1 MRTIKF
7 NMILVLLA
15 MSSCVQAHDSF
26 QALSQTRG
34 HLSAYF
40 WALFH
45 PWFEKM
51 ANPSGLMTLAVLNL
65 LALII
70 LVRIRRLYAVSL
82 SNR

>member
-1 MRTIKF
+1 MRSIKF
-7 NMILVLLA
+7 NMILILLM
-15 MSSCVQAHDSF
+15 MSFGAQAHDSF
-26 QALSQTRG
+26 EAMTQTHG

-65 LALII
+65 LALIV
-70 LVRIRRLYAVSL
+70 LVRIRRPYAVSL

>member
-1 MRTIKF
+1 MSTIKF
-7 NMILVLLA
+7 NGVLLGLL
-15 MSSCVQAHDSF
+15 MSSSVQAHDSF
-26 QALSQTRG
+26 QALSQTHG
-34 HLSAYF
+34 HLSGYF
-40 WALFH
+40 GALFH

-70 LVRIRRLYAVSL
+70 LVRIRQSYAVSF

>member
-1 MRTIKF
+1 MRSIKF
-7 NMILVLLA
+7 NMILILLM
-15 MSSCVQAHDSF
+15 MSFGAEAHDSF
-26 QALSQTRG
+26 EALAQTHG

-45 PWFEKM
+45 PWVEKM

-65 LALII
+65 LALIV
-70 LVRIRRLYAVSL
+70 LVRIRCPYAVSL

>member
-1 MRTIKF
+1 MRTLKF
-7 NMILVLLA
+7 NIFLVWLV
-15 MSSCVQAHDSF
+15 MSSSVQAHDSF
-26 QALSQTRG
+26 QALSQTHG
-34 HLSAYF
+34 HLSGYF

-70 LVRIRRLYAVSL
+70 LVRIRRSYAVSF